1 MWGMY
6 NYWFAKWE
14 MVIKAFQL
22 DPYEVCPTI
31 GLVNLNGSKFH
42 SKERSSILR
51 GIQAK
56 LNQMPYPTQPIL
68 RGIQAKLN
76 QIPLTTTAILRV
88 VPSPTT
94 AILRV
99 TTMP

>member
-56 LNQMPYPTQPIL
+56 LNQ
-68 RGIQAKLN
+68 
-76 QIPLTTTAILRV
+76 IPLTTTAILRV